1 MKVTLPATAPAE
13 AEPTTEQLSVTGSL
27 VVTLPAGAIAA
38 VTVASALATVTVEAA
53 LVDGWFWL
61 AGGAP
66 LVGVN
71 TAVTEF
77 APSTSALVEIDAVPP
92 ETAALPSETLPAR
105 KNSTLPGTPLGV
117 VVAVRV
123 TVSPMVAVAGAASG
137 RWWSGL
143 AHLDEVVPFGRVEVA
158 R

>member
-1 MKVTLPATAPAE
+1 M
-13 AEPTTEQLSVTGSL
+13 
-27 VVTLPAGAIAA
+27 
-38 VTVASALATVTVEAA
+38 
-53 LVDGWFWL
+53 DGWFWS
-61 AGGAP
+61 AGGTP

-105 KNSTLPGTPLGV
+105 KNCTLPGTPLGV

-123 TVSPMVAVAGAASG
+123 TVSPMVAVAGAASVVVVAG
-137 RWWSGL
+137 VATSL
-143 AHLDEVVPFGRVEVA
+143 NAVPFEVKKLPVNTPAMSAAEFVQFMVRV
-158 R
+158 